1 MFELPLFPLNT
12 VLFPGMPVRLHIF
25 EERYLLMLK
34 KALETNRTF
43 GISLIRKGNEA
54 LGPLPEPF
62 ETGCT
67 ARIVEVDQSEN
78 GAYDLT
84 VVGDERFRILH
95 VGASQPYLTAFVES
109 TPLQAHHTLGVVRG
123 ARILRARLV
132 RYLALLAKHV
142 DEDKAD
148 FEMGVDLTGLQL
160 PEDPLML
167 IHLAAALLQ
176 IPAIEKQPLLEAD
189 TASLLLAKVQHLL
202 RREMAILPPMFAV
215 GEEQAR
221 TSAWVN

>member
-34 KALETNRTF
+34 NVMQNNRTF
-43 GISLIRKGNEA
+43 GVTLIKKGAEA

-67 ARIVEVDQSEN
+67 ARVVEMQQSET
-78 GAYDLT
+78 GEYELT
-84 VVGDERFRILH
+84 IVGDERFRILRM
-95 VGASQPYLTAFVES
+95 GAGQPYLTAFVES
-109 TPLQAHHTLGVVRG
+109 TPLQAHHTLEVVRG
-123 ARILRARLV
+123 ARLLRARLV

-142 DEDKAD
+142 DDEKAGL
-148 FEMGVDLTGLQL
+148 EMEVDLTGLQL

-167 IHLAAALLQ
+167 IYLAAALLQ
-176 IPAIEKQPLLEAD
+176 VPAIEKQPLLEAD
-189 TASLLLAKVQHLL
+189 TATLLLNKVQHLY
-202 RREMAILPPMFAV
+202 RRELAILPPMFEV